1 MSDLN
6 AVYLQGR
13 LTKDASVNYLSNNS
27 CVVTLSLAVNK
38 DYRNRTANEWERTTN
53 FFDVSYWGDS
63 AKKNLPEYTKG
74 REVLVEAELKTSS
87 WEKDGKKYSRT
98 EIRASRVRPLRRPGE
113 GKRTNNE
120 QLQNSYS
127 QAPSYTSAPPQ
138 APDFDDM
145 PPDNMADE
153 GDPEGI
159 PF

>member
-1 MSDLN
+1 M
-6 AVYLQGR
+6 
-13 LTKDASVNYLSNNS
+13 
-27 CVVTLSLAVNK
+27 
-38 DYRNRTANEWERTTN
+38 
-53 FFDVSYWGDS
+53 
-63 AKKNLPEYTKG
+63 PEYTKG

-120 QLQNSYS
+120 QPQNSYS
-127 QAPSYTSAPPQ
+127 QQAPSYTSAPPQ
-138 APDFDDM
+138 APNFDDM
-145 PPDNMADE
+145 PPDDMADE

>member
-6 AVYLQGR
+6 TLFLQGR
-13 LTKDASVNYLSNNS
+13 LTKNASMNSLSTGG

-38 DYRNRTANEWERTTN
+38 DYLDRSTNEWKKITN
-53 FFDVSYWGDS
+53 FFDVSYWGEQ
-63 AKKNLPEYTKG
+63 AKKNLDEYTKG

-113 GKRTNNE
+113 GKRLGAE
-120 QLQNSYS
+120 QPQGNPQYN
-127 QAPSYTSAPPQ
+127 APAAYGNVPPE
-138 APDFDDM
+138 APDFDGM
-145 PPDNMADE
+145 PPE
-153 GDPEGI
+153 LGDDGESI

>member
-6 AVYLQGR
+6 ALYLQGR
-13 LTKDASVNYLSNNS
+13 LTKDASLNTMSNGS

-38 DYRNRTANEWERTTN
+38 DYLDRSKNEWIKITN

-120 QLQNSYS
+120 QTQNSYS
-127 QAPSYTSAPPQ
+127 QAPGYTSAPPQ
-138 APDFDDM
+138 APNFDDM
-145 PPDNMADE
+145 PPDDMADE

>member
-1 MSDLN
+1 MII
-6 AVYLQGR
+6 
-13 LTKDASVNYLSNNS
+13 T
-27 CVVTLSLAVNK
+27 
-38 DYRNRTANEWERTTN
+38 TTN
-53 FFDVSYWGDS
+53 
-63 AKKNLPEYTKG
+63 KKGGTGKTTLNTLLAEFLYQHGQKVLIIGLDPNCSISEVYGKVLQDQNSKLLLTG
-74 REVLVEAELKTSS
+74 REVLVETELKTSS

-120 QLQNSYS
+120 QPQNSYS

-138 APDFDDM
+138 APNFDDM
-145 PPDNMADE
+145 PPDDMADE